1 MTAPLISAAGI
12 GKTYE
17 KKGGGAFDAL
27 RDLNIEIATG
37 QFVAIVGP
45 SGCGKSTF
53 LQMLGGL
60 IAPSAGT
67 LRFDGGPI
75 TDPGPDRGVMFQE
88 SALYPWRT
96 VAGNIAWPLEVQGV
110 PRARRRE
117 IVAHY
122 LNLVGLSDFKDHY
135 PSELS
140 GGMRQRVALART
152 LSFEPRLLLMD
163 EPFGALDAQTRELM
177 QEEVQTIW
185 LRTRQTVLLVTHDID
200 EAVYLSDR
208 VLVFSARP
216 GTVIREFAVEAE
228 RPRRPDFRKSAD
240 YAAIRNEIWDLL
252 RDEVMKARA
261 DQRS

>member
-1 MTAPLISAAGI
+1 VNGLINAVGI
-12 GKTYE
+12 GKTFE
-17 KKGGGAFDAL
+17 KKGSTFDAL
-27 RDLNIEIATG
+27 KGLNVQIATG
-37 QFVAIVGP
+37 EFVAIVGP

-60 IAPSAGT
+60 NYPSAGT
-67 LRFDGGPI
+67 LTFDGGPI

-110 PRARRRE
+110 PKAKRQE
-117 IVAHY
+117 IVAQY
-122 LNLVGLSDFKDHY
+122 LAMVGLSDFRDHY

-140 GGMRQRVALART
+140 GGMRQRVSLART

-177 QEEVQTIW
+177 QEEVQAIW

-200 EAVYLSDR
+200 EAIYLADR
-208 VLVFSARP
+208 VLVFTARP
-216 GTVIREFAVEAE
+216 GMVKREFAVGFE
-228 RPRRPDFRKSAD
+228 RPRRPDIRKSPE

-252 RDEVMKARA
+252 REEVMKARSE
-261 DQRS
+261 RPS